1 MQSQISNS
9 RSAKTAQYL
18 NHKTD
23 LQTTLDH
30 LTHTISESESQ
41 QMQDLRKI
49 SSYLQEQKE
58 HNKER
63 QVQTQAQISHRR
75 NVIEDRL
82 ALLA

>member
-1 MQSQISNS
+1 MP
-9 RSAKTAQYL
+9 L
-18 NHKTD
+18 NFQF
-23 LQTTLDH
+23 LVCCGI
-30 LTHTISESESQ
+30 THTISESESQ

-58 HNKER
+58 QHKER